1 MLTFLLL
8 LLLLL
13 AYFTVCLVKT
23 ARRRRSR
30 PLEGRILWRRRRRR
44 PNLHCHDVLELS
56 LNDLLLLLVVMAVVD
71 LLLLMK
77 LLLLLL
83 LLLLLPLAFRVQFSL
98 KREPCGFGCRL
109 RVVVKPLRLKGT

>member
-13 AYFTVCLVKT
+13 AYFTVGLVKT

-30 PLEGRILWRRRRRR
+30 PLEGRILWRRRR